1 MIQILLSTQLNCF
14 TDNTLVVL
22 SKQSRKP
29 TFTAQLLTLKTKDYV
44 VCQSLMGSSFT
55 ISLYFGA
62 FVYTYP
68 ASQTLSGAIS
78 LTFPCTDVNHCD
90 AAFLATSASFK
101 LTFPDTNT
109 IVEDAISVFKIDKY
123 NRLECLSNPSI
134 SYTGATSSFQI
145 KATAGNCEMQ
155 IIQNMN
161 AVVKLLVYP
170 DFVIQKSFSLASVT
184 QLSDLFVNMVVN
196 CDTDFTGSEKR
207 VCQRIMQTFQENYN
221 NKAELTVSL
230 PAVVPGPDATYS
242 RQSVFSLFTKITAIT
257 SSFVN
262 QFDCF
267 TSTLAVFFSNLIRLS
282 NTINASAVNCILP
295 FDQFIGDVDQTIK
308 LIRVTDTDG
317 TAVEFKFA
325 STSKTVMTDLAWLEC
340 SEDLYGV
347 KSCQDNIKI
356 ARAMKAPQGIISREF
371 MKNSVRVKQVQNTI
385 VARATAL
392 ANTYVTLN
400 KTGAC
405 ITTIN
410 IGYENMF
417 YQVKLDLM
425 EGSPRF
431 QPGQHTNKLTVW
443 SQMLYPGTG
452 TALGQYGT
460 YCFSFELTQQ
470 QLQIYDQF
478 YKNIQQV
485 TSMVTLLSIAIP
497 IDKLVMEDITSS
509 VNYMYI
515 LSFVL
520 IMASVVW
527 YYISIRDL
535 RTRFTFFIVKSK

>member
-44 VCQSLMGSSFT
+44 VCQSLLGSSFT

-68 ASQTLSGAIS
+68 TSQTLSGAIS

-90 AAFLATSASFK
+90 AAFSATSASFR

-134 SYTGATSSFQI
+134 SYTGVTSSFQI

-155 IIQNMN
+155 IRQNTN

-184 QLSDLFVNMVVN
+184 QLSDLFVNMIVN

-221 NKAELTVSL
+221 NRAELTVSL
-230 PAVVPGPDATYS
+230 PAIVPGPDATYS
-242 RQSVFSLFTKITAIT
+242 RQSVFSLYSKITAIT

-267 TSTLAVFFSNLIRLS
+267 TSSQAVFFTRVVRVTNV
-282 NTINASAVNCILP
+282 INNSAVNCILP
-295 FDQFIGDVDQTIK
+295 FDQFIGDADQTIR
-308 LIRVTDTDG
+308 LLRVTDTDG
-317 TAVEFKFA
+317 SAAEFKFV
-325 STSKTVMTDLAWLEC
+325 TDSKQIQVVRTWMEC
-340 SEDLYGV
+340 SHDLNGEEMCLSNMQKV
-347 KSCQDNIKI
+347 LK
-356 ARAMKAPQGIISREF
+356 MKAPVGILSREF
-371 MKNSVRVKQVQNTI
+371 IKNGQMVKQVQTAI
-385 VARATAL
+385 TTRAT
-392 ANTYVTLN
+392 THDSSVVTLN
-400 KTGAC
+400 DKQAC
-405 ITTIN
+405 ITTTNHNEANEYAQIRVDFM
-410 IGYENMF
+410 IGE
-417 YQVKLDLM
+417 
-425 EGSPRF
+425 PHF
-431 QPGQHTNKLTVW
+431 QPTQHTEVLTVRG
-443 SQMLYPGTG
+443 QFLFPG
-452 TALGQYGT
+452 YGKVNGDWGR
-460 YCFSFELTQQ
+460 YCFNFELTEEQNI
-470 QLQIYDQF
+470 LYHKF
-478 YKNIQQV
+478 YQNRKYANALV
-485 TSMVTLLSIAIP
+485 TFITTILPS
-497 IDKLVMEDITSS
+497 DKLTIEYTQTTI
-509 VNYMYI
+509 NYMYVLSAI
-515 LSFVL
+515 LIL
-520 IMASVVW
+520 ASVIW
-527 YYISIRDL
+527 YFFSIRDL
-535 RTRFTFFIVKSK
+535 K